1 MAPASKAWAVVAGV
15 GPGTGAAVARK
26 FGLEYPV
33 ALLAR
38 SPENY
43 EPLVK
48 EINDTGGKAIGISTD
63 VADANSVT
71 SAFRKIESEFGSHGC
86 AAAIFNASGR
96 FFRKSVLELTEKE
109 FTAGY
114 EVSAKGAFLFTQA
127 ALPHLLKVAE
137 ESSTPHP
144 PTLIYTGATASVKSN
159 ALMSSFSTGKYAMRA
174 LAQSVAREFAP
185 KGVHVAHAIIDGVID
200 IPRTKEWLKDQPPEA
215 KISAAGI
222 ADAYW
227 NLHTQPKTT
236 FTNEIDIRPMLE
248 KW

>member
-1 MAPASKAWAVVAGV
+1 MPPTPWAVIAGV
-15 GPGTGAAVARK
+15 GPGTGAALARK
-26 FGLEYPV
+26 FAASYPV

-38 SPENY
+38 NPDNY
-43 EPLVK
+43 TSLAD
-48 EINDTGGKAIGISTD
+48 EINKSGGKAIGISTD
-63 VADANSVT
+63 VADASSVKA
-71 SAFRKIESEFGSHGC
+71 AFSKIEKEYGSAC
-86 AAAIFNASGR
+86 AAAVFNASGK
-96 FFRKSVLELTEKE
+96 FFRKSVLELTEEE

-114 EVSAKGAFLFTQA
+114 DVSCKGAFLFTQS
-127 ALPHLLKVAE
+127 ALPYLLKVAE
-137 ESSTPHP
+137 DNNAKYP
-144 PTLIYTGATASVKSN
+144 PTIIYTGATASVKSN

-174 LAQSVAREFAP
+174 LVQSVAREFAP

-200 IPRTKEWLKDQPPEA
+200 IPRTKDWLKDMPPEA
-215 KISAAGI
+215 KISAQGI